1 LTCGLT
7 QTLRDLYADGDTVIA
22 HFDGAATP
30 KDGQP

>member
-1 LTCGLT
+1 VP
-7 QTLRDLYADGDTVIA
+7 DLYADGDTVIA